1 MTLARLRTTPRI
13 LFGGFVACL
22 TPLFMSLWAGPA
34 MAADG
39 MRGIELTPF
48 VGYRLGGSFEDRDT
62 EEDYDL
68 DDDSS
73 AGVIFNFPAS
83 DFTEWEIY
91 YSKQSTD
98 VDVAGFADT
107 DAQIDVDIEYL
118 QVGGTYLFDRTQK
131 AQPYFV
137 ATAGV
142 TKIDPDAAG
151 TSSDTFFSFGVG
163 GGWKFFPNS
172 HVGLRLDGRL
182 IGTLI
187 SSDSEIFC
195 KSDSEGGACAV
206 ALKGESLY
214 QFEFQ
219 AGVVFRF

>member
-1 MTLARLRTTPRI
+1 MSCALMRSPVRATRVLV
-13 LFGGFVACL
+13 GFLIALV
-22 TPLFMSLWAGPA
+22 SGLWSMPGI
-34 MAADG
+34 AADG

-48 VGYRLGGSFEDRDT
+48 VGYRFGGSFEDEET
-62 EEDYDL
+62 EEDFDL
-68 DDDSS
+68 DDDGSV
-73 AGVIFNFPAS
+73 GLILNFPAS

-91 YSKQSTD
+91 YSRQATS
-98 VDVAGFADT
+98 VDVAGFVDT
-107 DAQIDVDIEYL
+107 EAKVDVDVEYL
-118 QVGGTYLFDRTQK
+118 QIGGTYLFDRTKK

-142 TKIDPDAAG
+142 AKIDPDAEG
-151 TSSDTFFSFGVG
+151 TSSETFFSFGVG

-195 KSDSEGGACAV
+195 KSDSEGGTCAIH
-206 ALKGESLY
+206 LKGDSLY

>member
-1 MTLARLRTTPRI
+1 MSITPIRVSASFRWI
-13 LFGGFVACL
+13 VGALLPICL
-22 TPLFMSLWAGPA
+22 SLWLSPA
-34 MAADG
+34 SAADG

-48 VGYRLGGSFEDRDT
+48 VGYRFGGSFEDKET

-68 DDDSS
+68 DDNNS
-73 AGVIFNFPAS
+73 AGLIFNFPAS
-83 DFTEWEIY
+83 EFTEWEIY
-91 YSKQSTD
+91 YSKQSTS
-98 VDVAGFADT
+98 VDLAGFVETEAEV
-107 DAQIDVDIEYL
+107 DVDIEYL

-151 TSSDTFFSFGVG
+151 TRSDTFFSFGVG

-172 HVGLRLDGRL
+172 HVGLRLDGRV
-182 IGTLI
+182 IGTLL
-187 SSDSEIFC
+187 SSDSDIFC
-195 KSDSEGGACAV
+195 KSDSEGGACAIQ
-206 ALKGESLY
+206 LKGDSLY